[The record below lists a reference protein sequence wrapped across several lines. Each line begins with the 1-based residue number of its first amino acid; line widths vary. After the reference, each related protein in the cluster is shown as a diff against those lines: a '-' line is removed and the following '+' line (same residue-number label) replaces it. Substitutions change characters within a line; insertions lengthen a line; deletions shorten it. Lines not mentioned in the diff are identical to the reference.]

1 MKMKQLP
8 HANDQIGQSA
18 QSSPLLSRI
27 FSGSIG
33 CIIYHVGF
41 TPLEVVKVRQ
51 QAATT
56 AAANV
61 SSPIQS
67 SPSPVKAFHRGRGLV
82 MLNNGLKL
90 PANAFPCLV
99 APQYRVSLKA
109 NNICA
114 RLFESVPVAHNTIQ
128 HSNSGI
134 IRSLIYISRYEG
146 RAGLYAGLRP
156 TLLAAVPNTAI
167 YFTAYDEITSW
178 LRKNHAASTATAN
191 GNSSSDDD
199 GFDARQ
205 KLYFPLVAGATAR
218 LFASVA
224 TAPIELIRIRQAA
237 SSNNSQNNGVLEEFL
252 FVLRNQGPLGLYRG
266 LSAMIIRDV
275 PFSALY
281 FLGLETFKSIMSE
294 SSQLGSWGVHHYRE
308 NGMKPPA
315 SVEVLQSFVS
325 GAASGAIAV
334 VLTTP
339 FDLVKTRR
347 QVASQREGVKQST
360 FGYMRQIVQ
369 EEGLFAGLWRG
380 NVIRMIKVAPGTAI
394 MISCYEFGKRFFEGV
409 M

>member
-1 MKMKQLP
+1 MNTKQLP
-8 HANDQIGQSA
+8 HINGQVGQSA
-18 QSSPLLSRI
+18 PSSPLLSRI
-27 FSGSIG
+27 LSGSIG

-51 QAATT
+51 Q

-134 IRSLIYISRYEG
+134 IRSLICISRYEG

-191 GNSSSDDD
+191 SNSSSSSDD
-199 GFDARQ
+199 GFDAKQ
-205 KLYFPLVAGATAR
+205 KVYFPLVAGATAR
-218 LFASVA
+218 LLASVT
-224 TAPIELIRIRQAA
+224 TAPIELIRIRQAV
-237 SSNNSQNNGVLEEFL
+237 SSNNSQNNGILEEFL

-294 SSQLGSWGVHHYRE
+294 SSQLGRWGVRYYRE
-308 NGMKPPA
+308 NGTKSPA

-347 QVASQREGVKQST
+347 QVASQREGVKQGT

-380 NVIRMIKVAPGTAI
+380 NVIRMIKVAPGTAV
-394 MISCYEFGKRFFEGV
+394 MISCYEFGKRFFEDV